1 MTAFP
6 SRDAI
11 ISRQFGVLDEMLR
24 VLARENRFYAKK
36 WSDAGFTGV
45 ADSLV
50 DFFHRAPLTLKAEL
64 IEDQLASPPYGTNLT
79 YPLERYC
86 RFTQT
91 SGTTGSPLRWLDT
104 SESWGW
110 MVENWLQVYRT
121 AGVTAADRIFFAFSF
136 GPFLGFWTAFD
147 AGVRLG
153 ALCLP
158 GGGMSSGARL
168 QAILDNQVTV
178 LCCTPTYALRL
189 GEAAAERGLD
199 LSGSPLRVIIAAGE
213 PGAAIP
219 ATRARIESAWP
230 GARLRD
236 HHGMTEVGPVTY
248 ECPVREGVLH
258 VIEDSFIPE
267 VIDPATGEH
276 LPPGASGELVLTNL
290 GRWGSPLVRYR
301 TGDLVKTAAEAVC
314 ACGRSDL
321 ALEGGIIGR
330 TDDLVFVRG
339 VNVFPTAVE
348 ETVRRFDAVA
358 EYRVEVRTTAALT
371 ELSLELEP
379 APGCA
384 DPDALARDVESALRT
399 SFNLRI
405 PVSLAAPGALP
416 RFELKSKRWVRVKSG
431 EGCA

>member
-11 ISRQFGVLDEMLR
+11 ISRQFGVLGEMLR
-24 VLARENRFYAKK
+24 VLARENPFYARK
-36 WSDAGFTGV
+36 WATAGFNGKCAGV
-45 ADSLV
+45 ADFLERVPFTEKS
-50 DFFHRAPLTLKAEL
+50 EL

-79 YPLERYC
+79 YPLERYN

-91 SGTTGSPLRWLDT
+91 SGTTGNPLRWLDT

-110 MVENWLQVYRT
+110 MIENWLEVYRS
-121 AGVTAADRIFFAFSF
+121 AGVTAADRILFAFSF

-168 QAILDNQVTV
+168 QAILDNRVTV

-189 GEAAAERGLD
+189 GEAAGEHGLD
-199 LSGSPLRVIIAAGE
+199 LSASPMRVIIAAGE

-219 ATRARIESAWP
+219 ATRAHIEGAWP
-230 GARLRD
+230 GAKLRD
-236 HHGMTEVGPVTY
+236 HHGMTEVGPVTF
-248 ECPVREGVLH
+248 ECPERDGVLH
-258 VIEDSFIPE
+258 VLENAFIPE
-267 VIDPATGEH
+267 VIDPATCAPVPIG
-276 LPPGASGELVLTNL
+276 GTGELVLTNL

-301 TGDLVKTAAEAVC
+301 TGDLVKTGAEPVC

-348 ETVRRFDAVA
+348 ETLRRFSSVA

-371 ELSLELEP
+371 ELLLEVEP
-379 APGCA
+379 VAGCP
-384 DPDALARDVESALRT
+384 DPAALAREVEAALRT

-405 PVSLAAPGALP
+405 PVTLAAPGALP
-416 RFELKSKRWVRVKSG
+416 RFELKSKRWVRVNLG

>member
-1 MTAFP
+1 
-6 SRDAI
+6 
-11 ISRQFGVLDEMLR
+11 V
-24 VLARENRFYAKK
+24 
-36 WSDAGFTGV
+36 
-45 ADSLV
+45 
-50 DFFHRAPLTLKAEL
+50 
-64 IEDQLASPPYGTNLT
+64 
-79 YPLERYC
+79 
-86 RFTQT
+86 
-91 SGTTGSPLRWLDT
+91 
-104 SESWGW
+104 
-110 MVENWLQVYRT
+110 
-121 AGVTAADRIFFAFSF
+121 
-136 GPFLGFWTAFD
+136 
-147 AGVRLG
+147 
-153 ALCLP
+153 
-158 GGGMSSGARL
+158 
-168 QAILDNQVTV
+168 
-178 LCCTPTYALRL
+178 
-189 GEAAAERGLD
+189 ERGLD
-199 LSGSPLRVIIAAGE
+199 LTGSPLRVIIAAGE

-258 VIEDSFIPE
+258 VIEEAFIAE
-267 VIDPATGEH
+267 VVDPGTGMPQ
-276 LPPGASGELVLTNL
+276 PPGASGELVLTNL

-301 TGDLVKTAAEAVC
+301 TGDLVKSAGETVC
-314 ACGRSDL
+314 ACGRSNL

-348 ETVRRFDAVA
+348 ETVRRFDSVA

-384 DPDALARDVESALRT
+384 DPDALARDVEAALRT